1 MSCIFELCKME
12 QDVLTVLL
20 EKLEQITILPQNEI
34 EASCVG
40 LPVRVLKSGDYL
52 IREGDTSSSVYF
64 VYAGLLRAYLTANE
78 KEANSEFFLEG
89 GFAGTLTAFSL
100 KQVTMLNIQALEDS
114 LLVEFQVEW
123 LEYHYKKNPSWLALG
138 KYIFETAFIKKCQ
151 RESSF
156 LSHSAKQRYF
166 FFIEQ
171 YPRIEKRV
179 SLHHIAS
186 YLGIRP
192 ESLSRIRSGK
202 FVKNLI

>member
-1 MSCIFELCKME
+1 ME

-123 LEYHYKKNPSWLALG
+123 LE
-138 KYIFETAFIKKCQ
+138 
-151 RESSF
+151 
-156 LSHSAKQRYF
+156 
-166 FFIEQ
+166 
-171 YPRIEKRV
+171 
-179 SLHHIAS
+179 
-186 YLGIRP
+186 
-192 ESLSRIRSGK
+192 
-202 FVKNLI
+202 